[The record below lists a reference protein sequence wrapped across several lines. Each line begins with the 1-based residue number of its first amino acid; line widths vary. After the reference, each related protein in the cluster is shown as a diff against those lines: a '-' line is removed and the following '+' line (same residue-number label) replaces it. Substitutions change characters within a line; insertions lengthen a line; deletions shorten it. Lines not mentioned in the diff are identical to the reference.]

1 MAAVTSHENQE
12 YCNSEYN
19 KNKSNNKWELMITA
33 FTVVPYRT
41 IQNRWDSLLKGNKHK
56 PIAWTYIIYVLDQH
70 WEKTKE
76 THDKNIVNNHTLD
89 SSNKLTAFNFSRNS
103 LQSSWKHIKMTES
116 LKTKS
121 GSMSEPI
128 LMNLRVLL
136 KLFDKI
142 NIYNKL
148 KLQ

>member
-1 MAAVTSHENQE
+1 
-12 YCNSEYN
+12 
-19 KNKSNNKWELMITA
+19 
-33 FTVVPYRT
+33 
-41 IQNRWDSLLKGNKHK
+41 
-56 PIAWTYIIYVLDQH
+56 
-70 WEKTKE
+70 
-76 THDKNIVNNHTLD
+76 
-89 SSNKLTAFNFSRNS
+89 
-103 LQSSWKHIKMTES
+103 MTES

-128 LMNLRVLL
+128 LMNLSVPL